1 MTEFEDPFSLTYK
14 EHTSTKNA
22 ERMARVW
29 GGTQAL
35 VFILP
40 EKCSARA
47 IVSGQTDVS
56 SEDVSLGEVSESGT
70 ISDYYLEGS
79 RWDTA
84 YTNIKNQGTFGGV
97 TTEVMEK
104 WPDSIMDKRV
114 VCLAASGGLV
124 LTGAIGSD
132 ASTASRMDI
141 IDLTDLDVPLAQ
153 YGNGAETVEGKIA
166 GVVEDGATPPY
177 IQDGVIHFLSS
188 SSSSTADIPLA
199 QYNNSGVSDVSGKIA
214 SVEFG
219 PVSSVDLPK
228 ISYGNI
234 LLPLAHNEGGSSVD
248 TPRAGGMI
256 GLAYGPYNSE
266 PNINDGTGII
276 PKLPTFDPTYFEVSE
291 DGEVALKESA
301 LDALA
306 DEAVSR
312 IQLDLTAEGD
322 LTPTEFS
329 ATLGTLQAQAN
340 YSGSLPEDGLN
351 VDSHVL
357 YTGQQ

>member
-1 MTEFEDPFSLTYK
+1 MTEFENPFSLTHQ
-14 EHTSTKNA
+14 ENTSSKNA

-40 EKCSARA
+40 NKCSARA
-47 IVSGQTDVS
+47 VVSGQTDVS
-56 SEDVSLGEVSESGT
+56 SEDVSLGNVSESGT

-84 YTNIKNQGTFGGV
+84 YTNIKSAGAFGGV
-97 TTEVMEK
+97 SAEVMEK
-104 WPDSIMDKRV
+104 WPNSIMDKRV

-166 GVVEDGATPPY
+166 GIVEDGSVNPY
-177 IQDGVIHFLSS
+177 IQDGVIHFSS
-188 SSSSTADIPLA
+188 RSSPSSDVPLA
-199 QYNNSGVSDVSGKIA
+199 QYNNSGQTDVAGKIA
-214 SVEFG
+214 SAEFG

-228 ISYGNI
+228 ISDGNI

-248 TPRAGGMI
+248 TPRAGGML
-256 GLAYGPYNSE
+256 GLAYGPYDSE
-266 PNINDGTGII
+266 PNINDGTGYI
-276 PKLPTFDPTYFEVSE
+276 PKLPSFDPTYFDVSE
-291 DGEVALKESA
+291 DGVVTMKESA

-340 YSGSLPEDGLN
+340 YSGPLPQDGLA

-357 YTGQQ
+357 YTGVQ

>member
-1 MTEFEDPFSLTYK
+1 MIEFQDPFARANN
-14 EHTSTKNA
+14 ENTSTTNA
-22 ERMARVW
+22 QRMARVW

-84 YTNIKNQGTFGGV
+84 YTNIKNQGSFGEV

-124 LTGAIGSD
+124 LTGAIGDD

-166 GVVEDGATPPY
+166 GVVQDGSSTPY
-177 IQDGVIHFLSS
+177 IQDGVIHFSS
-188 SSSSTADIPLA
+188 SSSPSSDVPLA
-199 QYNNSGVSDVSGKIA
+199 QYNNSGQTDVAGKIA
-214 SVEFG
+214 SAEFG

-228 ISYGNI
+228 ISDGNI
-234 LLPLAHNEGGSSVD
+234 LLPLANSGGGSSVD
-248 TPRAGGMI
+248 EVRAGGMI
-256 GLAYGPYNSE
+256 GLAYGPYNSN
-266 PNINDGTGII
+266 PSIGDGVGYI
-276 PKLPTFDPTYFEVSE
+276 PKLPTFDTNYFEVSE
-291 DGEVALKESA
+291 DGVVTLKESA

-340 YSGSLPEDGLN
+340 YSGPLPESGLD
-351 VDSHVL
+351 VESHVL

>member
-1 MTEFEDPFSLTYK
+1 MKEFENPFSLTYQ
-14 EHTSTKNA
+14 ENTSSKNA

-40 EKCSARA
+40 DKCSARA
-47 IVSGQTDVS
+47 VVSGQTDVS
-56 SEDVSLGEVSESGT
+56 SEDVSLGNVSESGT

-84 YTNIKNQGTFGGV
+84 YTNIKSTGSFGGV
-97 TTEVMEK
+97 TAEVMEK

-166 GVVEDGATPPY
+166 GVVEDGAEPPY
-177 IQDGVIHFLSS
+177 IQDGVIHF
-188 SSSSTADIPLA
+188 SSSSTPAADVPLA
-199 QYNNSGVSDVSGKIA
+199 QYNNDGTSDVSGKIS

-228 ISYGNI
+228 IADGNI

-248 TPRAGGMI
+248 APRAGGMI

-266 PNINDGTGII
+266 PNINDGTGMI
-276 PKLPTFDPTYFEVSE
+276 PKLPTFDPTYFDVSE
-291 DGEVALKESA
+291 DGLVTLKESA

-312 IQLDLTAEGD
+312 IQIDITAEGD

-329 ATLGTLQAQAN
+329 ASLGSLQAQAN
-340 YSGSLPEDGLN
+340 YSGKLPDDGLI
-351 VDSHVL
+351 VDSHVV
-357 YTGQQ
+357 YTGE

>member
-1 MTEFEDPFSLTYK
+1 MTEFENPFALTYK
-14 EHTSTKNA
+14 ENTSTKTA
-22 ERMARVW
+22 ERLARVW

-47 IVSGQTDVS
+47 IVSGQTDVAL
-56 SEDVSLGEVSESGT
+56 DNVSLGDVSESGT

-84 YTNIKNQGTFGGV
+84 YTNIKNLGSFGGV

-166 GVVEDGATPPY
+166 GIVEDGATPPY

-248 TPRAGGMI
+248 APRAGGMI

-266 PNINDGTGII
+266 PNINDGTGMI
-276 PKLPTFDPTYFEVSE
+276 PKLPTFDPTYFVVSE
-291 DGEVALKESA
+291 DGVVTLNETA

-312 IQLDLTAEGD
+312 IQLDLVAEGD

-329 ATLGTLQAQAN
+329 ATLGTLQAQAA
-340 YSGSLPEDGLN
+340 YSGAVPESGLTL
-351 VDSHVL
+351 DSSVG
-357 YTGQQ
+357 YV